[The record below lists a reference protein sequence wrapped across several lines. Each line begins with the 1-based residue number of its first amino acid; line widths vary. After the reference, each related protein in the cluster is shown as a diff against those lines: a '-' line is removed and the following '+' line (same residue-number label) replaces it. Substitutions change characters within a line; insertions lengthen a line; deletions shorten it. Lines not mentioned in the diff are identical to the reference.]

1 MTSIS
6 HVGNTTTVGT
16 AESTIEKELNSV
28 SFSNKTMSTQQSRY
42 ANSTVSSLLFAMT
55 KRKRHMPVVRKKT
68 RCRKTDEMT
77 DKR

>member
-55 KRKRHMPVVRKKT
+55 KRKRHACCTKENTVQEDR
-68 RCRKTDEMT
+68 
-77 DKR
+77 